1 MTRLVVRSVQ
11 ALQGMR
17 AFRHPASGRRS
28 ARGFTLVELM
38 VVVAIMGIL
47 ATIGMTAT
55 RKYLDSSHSTE
66 ALSTIQAIRGA
77 QEQWRA
83 HTQGYLSVSTSL
95 TSWYPMD
102 PPDDKR
108 YNWQQTAGA
117 DYNNWQLLSP
127 TVDWPVRFGYTTIAG
142 QAGAPMP
149 TVTELDTIKSDPGW
163 TTPDQPWYV
172 VQAKA
177 DLDTDDIPAYFVA
190 SSLTSEIYSE
200 NAGE

>member
-47 ATIGMTAT
+47 ATLGITAT
-55 RKYLDSSHSTE
+55 RRYMDSSHSTE
-66 ALSTIQAIRGA
+66 ALSTIQAIRGG

-83 HTQGYLSVSTSL
+83 HTQSYFNVST
-95 TSWYPMD
+95 TMAASWYPMAA
-102 PPDDKR
+102 PGATR
-108 YNWQQTAGA
+108 YQWERTTGA
-117 DYNNWQLLSP
+117 DYANWQLLRP
-127 TVDWPVRFGYTTIAG
+127 PVEWPVRFGYTTVAG
-142 QAGAPMP
+142 QAGTAIGA
-149 TVTELDTIKSDPGW
+149 LGTITANPGW
-163 TTPDQPWYV
+163 GIPDQPWYV

-177 DLDTDDIPAYFVA
+177 DLDTDGTPAYFVA
-190 SSLTSEIYSE
+190 SSMTSEIYSE